1 MLPSPISVSPAQ
13 AGRRFK
19 ERLVVVWQ
27 YVRQWPLRTALIAA
41 IHTLAIFYV
50 LASVEYGPFA
60 TTLAL
65 LTWGLLNFLFL
76 ALFKRPGISAVL
88 SLLLVT
94 TLIVLSQFKFGIT
107 QLTLTFLDFL
117 IIDRDTI
124 SFLHSIFPQLRTW
137 LLIAAAVALPILWLI
152 WRADPF
158 RLRRRSALACAGVC
172 LAGIVGLSAANPE
185 KPWEPFQGVNH
196 ISNLA
201 RSGVVSV
208 SHLTATGW
216 IEADSKSLVSSA
228 QASPMTTCE
237 PGVKRPNIVMVLDES
252 SFDVSAAP
260 GVKVPAGYHDYFKS
274 ADGQQ
279 RALITESSGGPT
291 WYTEFNIFTGLSAR
305 SFGALKFYVTRIAAG
320 KISRGLPQALQRC
333 GYKTFSLYPTYGNFL
348 SARSFQE
355 GAGIDGFID
364 MAAMGVS
371 EDMQPDRFYFDQARD
386 LIARESKTDQPVFV
400 LVYLTANHFPW
411 TTTYRDDLT
420 PAGWQAP
427 GNTAEVD
434 EYIRRQAMTAAD
446 YKAFV
451 AQLQKDH
458 PTEPFLLVRF
468 GDHQPAIAQKLLEPE
483 LPQPKRADRIM
494 THDVRYYTTY
504 YAIDAL
510 NYRPELASALPVLD
524 AAYLP
529 LMVQEAARVPLD
541 PSFVEQKKI
550 MLRCKGVFYGC
561 KGGDEASR
569 FNRWLIDAGLIKDL

>member
-19 ERLVVVWQ
+19 ERLAAAWQ
-27 YVRQWPLRTALIAA
+27 YVRHWPLRTALIAA
-41 IHTLAIFYV
+41 IHTLAFYV

-60 TTLAL
+60 MTLAL
-65 LTWGLLNFLFL
+65 LTWALLNFLFL
-76 ALFKRPGISAVL
+76 ALFKRPGVSAVL

-94 TLIVLSQFKFGIT
+94 ALIVLSQFKFGIT

-137 LLIAAAVALPILWLI
+137 LLIAVAVALPILWLI

-158 RLRRRSALACAGVC
+158 RLRRRTALACAGAC

-411 TTTYRDDLT
+411 TATYRDDLT

-427 GNTAEVD
+427 GNAAEVD

-510 NYRPELASALPVLD
+510 NYRPELSSALPVLD

-541 PSFVEQKKI
+541 ASFIEQKKI

>member
-19 ERLVVVWQ
+19 ERLAAAWQ

-41 IHTLAIFYV
+41 IHTLAIYV

-60 TTLAL
+60 NTLAL
-65 LTWGLLNFLFL
+65 FTWALLNFLFL
-76 ALFKRPGISAVL
+76 ALFRRPGVSAVL

-94 TLIVLSQFKFGIT
+94 ALIVLSQFKFGIT

-124 SFLHSIFPQLRTW
+124 SFLHSIFPQLRTH

-172 LAGIVGLSAANPE
+172 MVGIVGLSAANPE

-411 TTTYRDDLT
+411 TSIYRDDLT

-427 GNTAEVD
+427 GNTSEVD

-494 THDVRYYTTY
+494 THDIRYYATY

>member
-19 ERLVVVWQ
+19 ERLAASWQ
-27 YVRQWPLRTALIAA
+27 NARHWPLRTALIAA
-41 IHTLAIFYV
+41 IHTLAIYV

-60 TTLAL
+60 NTLAL
-65 LTWGLLNFLFL
+65 FTWALLNFLFL
-76 ALFKRPGISAVL
+76 ALFKRPGVSAVL

-94 TLIVLSQFKFGIT
+94 ALIVLSQFKFGIT

-124 SFLHSIFPQLRTW
+124 SFLHSIFPQLRTH

-172 LAGIVGLSAANPE
+172 LAVIVGLSAANPE

-228 QASPMTTCE
+228 LASPMTTCE

-252 SFDVSAAP
+252 SFDISAAP
-260 GVKVPAGYHDYFKS
+260 GIKVPAGYHDNFKS
-274 ADGQQ
+274 SDGQQ

-355 GAGIDGFID
+355 GAGIDRFID

-458 PTEPFLLVRF
+458 PVEPFLLVRF

-494 THDVRYYTTY
+494 THDLRYYTTY

-510 NYRPELASALPVLD
+510 NYRPELSSALPVLD

-529 LMVQEAARVPLD
+529 LMMQEAARVPLD

-550 MLRCKGVFYGC
+550 MLRCRGVFYGC